1 MRILVTKQGNIIIQD
16 IDTPAQFFGSSIR
29 NSTNNNLNRGYST
42 GQLKYTRKIN
52 SKFLTSSSKTT
63 KSKNKL
69 INQNLRSFSTMRNKL
84 KKIQVPRSIEEG
96 EFTKEEIEDAKIV
109 KIKNKKIGFPTNFIE
124 KYERDAINTK
134 LGNNNSF
141 LPTLTSKIQENN
153 NVSSGMDNF
162 INKEKYLSFGEI
174 IPKNTVR
181 KMEKEILTDRINK
194 EKDYK
199 LTENNFRTYYEPET
213 DIQKFKN
220 VLNNSKLNINKASLI
235 KYLKEKKLNPLM
247 VKNLS
252 YYDNNKI
259 NKINKMCQ
267 IYFQNED
274 KDKLF
279 NDLIKNKIKQQIN
292 GTKKEFQNCIHDLGK
307 NINIINEKLE
317 KYDKKVD
324 DRERYRDQFNDIVTH
339 YWRKRDYERLN
350 KKSTPKMK
358 YMHSFFEGEEDE
370 TRKNK

>member
-153 NVSSGMDNF
+153 NVSSGMDTF

-174 IPKNTVR
+174 I
-181 KMEKEILTDRINK
+181 I
-194 EKDYK
+194 
-199 LTENNFRTYYEPET
+199 F
-213 DIQKFKN
+213 F
-220 VLNNSKLNINKASLI
+220 SLSI
-235 KYLKEKKLNPLM
+235 
-247 VKNLS
+247 
-252 YYDNNKI
+252 
-259 NKINKMCQ
+259 
-267 IYFQNED
+267 
-274 KDKLF
+274 
-279 NDLIKNKIKQQIN
+279 
-292 GTKKEFQNCIHDLGK
+292 
-307 NINIINEKLE
+307 
-317 KYDKKVD
+317 
-324 DRERYRDQFNDIVTH
+324 
-339 YWRKRDYERLN
+339 
-350 KKSTPKMK
+350 
-358 YMHSFFEGEEDE
+358 
-370 TRKNK
+370 